1 MICSKHHFENKFHVL
16 KFRHKIMFLPTYSI
30 SKLNSPNGKFGF
42 YLNSFI
48 LDCLG
53 SGLIRYKQVCI
64 LGPTVILAV

>member
-1 MICSKHHFENKFHVL
+1 MIYSKHHFENKFHEL
-16 KFRHKIMFLPTYSI
+16 KFRHKIIFLPTYSI
-30 SKLNSPNGKFGF
+30 SKLNSPNGKLGF

-64 LGPTVILAV
+64 LGPIVILAV

>member
-1 MICSKHHFENKFHVL
+1 MICSKHHFEND
-16 KFRHKIMFLPTYSI
+16 REYSI
-30 SKLNSPNGKFGF
+30 SKLNSPNGKLGF

-64 LGPTVILAV
+64 LGPIVILAV